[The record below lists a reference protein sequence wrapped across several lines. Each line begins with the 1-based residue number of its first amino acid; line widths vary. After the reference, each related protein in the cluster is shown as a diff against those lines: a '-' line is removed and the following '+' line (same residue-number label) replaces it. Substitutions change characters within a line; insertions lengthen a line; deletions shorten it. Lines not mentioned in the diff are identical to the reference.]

1 VSLKDLLIM
10 EVPSAAIKHVV
21 KTKKIEAKLNSLE
34 EMATALVDSDPNHG
48 SKLAD
53 EFKFAG
59 NTGVN
64 LNIMMKGLSPDWHN
78 KNYFKEHLI
87 KKYTAN
93 VFGAGIRPS
102 LDTTP
107 KLINAYDQNDKIVL
121 AFSFLGPARRV
132 LEDFQIVARRP
143 QFVEYVIIHFS
154 PFSIEIRSSPDKNK
168 RFRDA
173 VLDIMGI
180 IEKEDI
186 IWDRATKLTNQQA
199 ILLAQRLGAKLKA
212 AKHKMT
218 EGVYAT
224 KEVTANTQV
233 EDLESTE
240 EYQKEFNNQPMK
252 KKTLNFDFT
261 YSFGYIETISY
272 QVTDEGLWVRS
283 KSGEEV
289 IRYILDQI
297 IQIRYPSDID
307 NDDEILDDED
317 LDTLE
322 IKEHI
327 DDQSAISIK

>member
-1 VSLKDLLIM
+1 MSLKDLLIM